1 MDGLLQIGIDVC
13 HSENQVH
20 ITVSEGLTR
29 ILWLTRSNFTFLLR
43 YIKCYICAIK
53 ADLGM

>member
-13 HSENQVH
+13 HSENQVY

-29 ILWLTRSNFTFLLR
+29 NLWFKFHIRVEI
-43 YIKCYICAIK
+43 Y
-53 ADLGM
+53 